1 MNLLTMA
8 AFCLLGTFE
17 LVRIPMEKDENVLM
31 LLGPTDDSH
40 RYVVLT
46 DHLHMH
52 AAEDSDTSVR
62 LEVPLPAGVYDIEP
76 PDVGGA
82 ISVIAIEGREVRRYR
97 FREVGQSVKPD
108 LLFELDAP
116 YPTASISGLHI
127 LLVTYDNQKLLAIPE
142 AESLKLYDLSGT
154 LVRTVAAPAHVAP
167 MPTISKHYEVGKE
180 KNKWTVV
187 VEPSAPMG
195 WPLPDPLQAIGL
207 GAMHLVPMSS
217 RRIYVKGET
226 ALVIRTEVDQL
237 TFAVPVAAENPDTKT
252 VLRYRRARKIGA
264 SGFDNVQEQTA
275 AVSFPGYL
283 LSTEHQ
289 LPDFNGDGYGDLAL
303 WSFPEPVGSPDALLR
318 ALSSQSWPAKC
329 SIHLFNPGVN
339 RHEAK
344 TSTRLDVR
352 FGSMN
357 LFPERAIVARDVN
370 NDGCSDLAMS
380 LARDSFSLWL
390 WKKGKGF
397 DSKPEFVACLPEPL
411 KHIER
416 SLPLRDG
423 GTAMGLRTDNALFV
437 LAYKPEP

>member
-1 MNLLTMA
+1 MNPLMMA
-8 AFCLLGTFE
+8 ALCLLGTLD

-31 LLGPTDDSH
+31 LLAPTDDSH
-40 RYVVLT
+40 RYAVLT
-46 DHLHMH
+46 DRLHLH
-52 AAEDSDTSVR
+52 AADDSDTSGR
-62 LEVPLPAGVYDIEP
+62 LEVPLPAGVYDIES

-82 ISVIAIEGREVRRYR
+82 IGVIAIEGREVRRYR

-108 LLFELDAP
+108 LLFKLDAP
-116 YPTASISGLHI
+116 YSTANSSGLQI
-127 LLVTYDNQKLLAIPE
+127 LLVTLDGQKLLAIPGVE
-142 AESLKLYDLSGT
+142 GLKLYELSGT
-154 LVRTVAAPAHVAP
+154 LVHTIPAPAHVE
-167 MPTISKHYEVGKE
+167 PTPTMGRHYEVGKE
-180 KNKWTVV
+180 KSRWTVV
-187 VEPSAPMG
+187 VEPSARMG
-195 WPLPDPLQAIGL
+195 WPLPDSLQAIGL
-207 GAMHLVPMSS
+207 AALHLVPLSS
-217 RRIYVKGET
+217 RRIYVNGET
-226 ALVIRTEVDQL
+226 ALVIRTDVEQL
-237 TFAVPVAAENPDTKT
+237 MFVVPVAAETADTKT

-344 TSTRLDVR
+344 PSARLDVR

-357 LFPERAIVARDVN
+357 LFPEQAIVARDAN
-370 NDGCSDLAMS
+370 NDGCSDLAIS
-380 LARDSFSLWL
+380 LAIDSFSLWL

-397 DSKPEFVACLPEPL
+397 DSKPDFVARLPEPL

-416 SLPLRDG
+416 SLSLREG
-423 GTAMGLRTDNALFV
+423 GTALGLRTDNALFV